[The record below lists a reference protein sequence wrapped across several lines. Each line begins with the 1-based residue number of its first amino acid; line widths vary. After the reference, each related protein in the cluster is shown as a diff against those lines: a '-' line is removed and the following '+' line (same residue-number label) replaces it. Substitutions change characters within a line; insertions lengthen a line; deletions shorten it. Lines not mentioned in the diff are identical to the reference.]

1 MSPQLFS
8 SFVICYDVSLMRQ
21 KTLCARNT
29 YFFFFFFLQFGAAS
43 ELRTIFQSSIN
54 SLNSLTQ
61 VVFSTDR
68 SAAVPVLQFFFTCVS
83 VVSIML
89 LYLVDVRSSSLIL
102 SLSWEGYSPWL
113 HHLLGKF
120 IFFFFCSGVAI
131 FVRNCILVSRD
142 ICLLV
147 SKAWQLPCFC
157 MILIVYIICCCA
169 PGSFSKYSKI

>member
-29 YFFFFFFLQFGAAS
+29 FFFFQFGAAS

-54 SLNSLTQ
+54 SLNSHTQ

-102 SLSWEGYSPWL
+102 SLSLEGYFPWL

-120 IFFFFCSGVAI
+120 IFFFFFFFAAGWPSL
-131 FVRNCILVSRD
+131 FE
-142 ICLLV
+142 
-147 SKAWQLPCFC
+147 
-157 MILIVYIICCCA
+157 IV
-169 PGSFSKYSKI
+169 F